1 MRKRLA
7 TLITA
12 GVLLCASA
20 AGSAVTA
27 RELGDGPHS
36 RPDCSGTAFRRSGI
50 AFGRRRATRQEDPH
64 AEAVLL
70 RLLEAQGHK
79 LGFLQRVLLLSRTR
93 FGRIAR
99 ARVCSPICP
108 DVDLG

>member
-12 GVLLCASA
+12 GVSPLRL
-20 AGSAVTA
+20 GSRVRGYGPRA
-27 RELGDGPHS
+27 RRWPALF

-50 AFGRRRATRQEDPH
+50 AFGRRRATRQEDTH
-64 AEAVLL
+64 AAAVLL
-70 RLLEAQGHK
+70 RLLEAQGHE

-99 ARVCSPICP
+99 ARVCSPIS
-108 DVDLG
+108 